1 MLTAILGIG
10 DSEGLNCSP
19 HCLDSARS
27 SKSALS
33 PNEAVSVAGV
43 NSPIDDA
50 ELGMAPWADGSPLS
64 DAHDGMVGSIDD
76 IEVLGVIARLLSRVY
91 DRHMSLVISMTSP
104 AMLL

>member
-1 MLTAILGIG
+1 MLGIG

-19 HCLDSARS
+19 HCLESARS

-50 ELGMAPWADGSPLS
+50 ELGIAPCADASPLS
-64 DAHDGMVGSIDD
+64 DAQDGIVGSIDD
-76 IEVLGVIARLLSRVY
+76 IDVLGVMARLLSLVY
-91 DRHMSLVISMTSP
+91 DRHMSLVISITSP